1 MATHSRERLGSVALM
16 LMTFSAVFAF
26 PSIVNNSIQ
35 IGLATIPGYLFG
47 SIFYFLPFILMIAE
61 FASANSE
68 NESGVHSWLESVL
81 GP

>member
-47 SIFYFLPFILMIAE
+47 SIFTFTIYSNDCRICFC
-61 FASANSE
+61 
-68 NESGVHSWLESVL
+68 
-81 GP
+81 

>member
-1 MATHSRERLGSVALM
+1 MDKDTRQRLGPLSLM

-47 SIFYFLPFILMIAE
+47 TVFYFLPFILMIA
-61 FASANSE
+61 
-68 NESGVHSWLESVL
+68 
-81 GP
+81 